1 MFCREIV
8 LMEFA
13 QELGFA
19 LSLFL
24 SLSALL
30 IWTHRRHRKARKYR
44 KAVADALMV
53 QNEAGRP
60 YLVC

>member
-1 MFCREIV
+1 
-8 LMEFA
+8 MEFV

-19 LSLFL
+19 SCFFFSLC
-24 SLSALL
+24 ALL
-30 IWTHRRHRKARKYR
+30 IWTHRRHRKAHKYR

-53 QNEAGRP
+53 QDEAGRP